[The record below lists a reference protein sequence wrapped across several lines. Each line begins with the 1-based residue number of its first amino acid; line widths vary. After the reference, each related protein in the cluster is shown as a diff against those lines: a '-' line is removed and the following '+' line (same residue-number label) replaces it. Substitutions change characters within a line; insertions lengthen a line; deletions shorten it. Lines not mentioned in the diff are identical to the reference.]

1 MASEFTP
8 FLANIWEAPAT
19 AGSAGVPSLSPLGLG
34 PVGGK
39 VPSAEVIGGVGPV
52 IGHGSGFA
60 GLRPAVGTGVGD
72 VPAPQVPLKVYVV
85 PLARPYVLPF
95 YKACTWT
102 DFSRI
107 VNQILS
113 DIHVDPAFVNTDTPL
128 PNAWMVVDRDGSIIS
143 SLFWEDLV
151 VAGGEYCVLS
161 HHPITT
167 GTISTPGNSTVNGNG
182 NGNGNVPVRAPVP
195 TSTSRA
201 PTRPST
207 STSDKSASSVAT
219 GLTTATPRASISS
232 GSGSINSGGWMPTAE
247 EFKPANPLPTINN
260 NTGGNVTKTDAV
272 NSNGSANATTNPVAI
287 DNSRKMK
294 YSEVA
299 ASPSSPDHLQTL
311 RQLLSNMST
320 VPPSASTTSYAS
332 STVLPSSSISAAQKL
347 KPPTAPLAKPFVTP
361 QTGKRESMI
370 TMKVFERDTLPC
382 KARSYKLSSGTSV
395 GEFITHIG
403 GSQGSRLQEL
413 RIVPK
418 GKMEGGPDG
427 KGDKG
432 EKVVWKGQTFMSGT
446 GKSLED
452 VGWGERGRKWG
463 FVGVVLRK

>member
-8 FLANIWEAPAT
+8 FLANIWEAPAA

-34 PVGGK
+34 PV
-39 VPSAEVIGGVGPV
+39 
-52 IGHGSGFA
+52 
-60 GLRPAVGTGVGD
+60 
-72 VPAPQVPLKVYVV
+72 PLKVYVV
-85 PLARPYVLPF
+85 PLTRPYVLPF

-113 DIHVDPAFVNTDTPL
+113 DIHVDPAFDNTDTPL

-143 SLFWEDLV
+143 SLFWKIWSSL
-151 VAGGEYCVLS
+151 AANTASY
-161 HHPITT
+161 TT
-167 GTISTPGNSTVNGNG
+167 PSPLEPFPLQEIQL
-182 NGNGNVPVRAPVP
+182 
-195 TSTSRA
+195 A

-232 GSGSINSGGWMPTAE
+232 GSGSINSRGWMPTAE

-260 NTGGNVTKTDAV
+260 TTGGSATKTDAV
-272 NSNGSANATTNPVAI
+272 NPNGSANAMTNPVAI

-311 RQLLSNMST
+311 RQLSNMST

-332 STVLPSSSISAAQKL
+332 FTVFPSSSISAAQKL

-382 KARSYKLSSGTSV
+382 KARSYKISSGTSV

-432 EKVVWKGQTFMSGT
+432 EKVVWKGQKFMSRT
-446 GKSLED
+446 CKSLED
-452 VGWGERGRKWG
+452 VGWVR
-463 FVGVVLRK
+463 GVVLRK